1 MNEALAMYA
10 MQYEITLPADY
21 DMGIIRRRVAT
32 KGALFDDVPGLGLK
46 AFLIRE
52 RGVAG
57 AEVNQYAPFYLWS
70 DVAGMS
76 RFLWGGGGFGGIVES
91 FGRPAVEHWTGVA
104 FETGPSVA
112 ATPRLASRVVEP
124 IPAAVDL
131 TALADHERGIL
142 ARRARRPGVHSAAVA
157 IDPRHWQI
165 VRFTLWEK
173 ADPELGETRYEVLHL
188 SRPHLGDLATAA

>member
-1 MNEALAMYA
+1 MYA

-21 DMGIIRRRVAT
+21 DMDIIRRRVAA
-32 KGALFDDVPGLGLK
+32 KGSLFDAVSGLGLK

-76 RFLWGGGGFGGIVES
+76 RFLWGGGGFGGIVDS
-91 FGRPAVEHWTGVA
+91 FGRPAVQHWTGVA
-104 FETGPSVA
+104 FAAGPAVEA
-112 ATPRLASRVVEP
+112 MPHAASRVVEP
-124 IPAAVDL
+124 IPAEADL
-131 TALADHERGIL
+131 ASLAQFERDALAQRSRTD
-142 ARRARRPGVHSAAVA
+142 GVHSAAVA

-173 ADPELGETRYEVLHL
+173 AAPEAVGTRYEVLHL
-188 SRPHLGDLATAA
+188 SRPDLVDLAKAA

>member
-1 MNEALAMYA
+1 MYA

-21 DMGIIRRRVAT
+21 DMGIIRQRVAT
-32 KGALFDDVPGLGLK
+32 KGSLFDAIPGLGLK

-57 AEVNQYAPFYLWS
+57 AEANQYAPFYLWR

-104 FETGPSVA
+104 FATGPAVA
-112 ATPRLASRVVEP
+112 ATPLGASRVVEP
-124 IPAAVDL
+124 IPAAADL
-131 TALADHERGIL
+131 AALAGREHSAL
-142 ARRARRPGVHSAAVA
+142 AERARLEGVHSAAVA

-173 ADPELGETRYEVLHL
+173 PNPALAGTRYEVLHL
-188 SRPHLGDLATAA
+188 SRPHLGDLVKAA